1 MIIMTV
7 AMPPMSPVAVSV
19 SAPVTVVVIV
29 AGTQTGAGSH
39 VLKHWRLL
47 SSIQLIVNS

>member
-7 AMPPMSPVAVSV
+7 PMPPMSPVAVSV

-29 AGTQTGAGSH
+29 PGAQAGAGSH
-39 VLKHWRLL
+39 VLQYWGLMV
-47 SSIQLIVNS
+47 IIIN